1 MIGKVMKRAAF
12 NGCVRYVMNKEEAK
26 LLSFDGVLLG
36 SLESIVQ
43 SFHTQR
49 LMKPKI
55 KHPVGHTSLSYSVDD
70 KERLTDIEMVKLAKE
85 YMEGMNIRDTQYIL
99 VRHFDN
105 GIPHVH
111 LVYNRIDNNGKVIS
125 DKNDRYRNE
134 AVCKKLKDKYGLTY
148 GKGKEKVKQHKL
160 RGKDKTKYQVYHA
173 VKGALDKSANW
184 TDFNR
189 LLKEKGI
196 AVNLKYKGQTSEVQG
211 ISFTAGTISF
221 KGSDLDRSFSYS
233 KIDKLLQEKQQKQ
246 QAEQRQTN
254 QSNSRPSNQSG
265 NKPSNERSNQI
276 SNQSSQKEDK
286 NNAAL
291 LSNSDSWGTGFIGHN
306 YDPEEEEFARR
317 MRYEQEK
324 MNNKTNRKIGRSR

>member
-1 MIGKVMKRAAF
+1 MKRAAF

-36 SLESIVQ
+36 SVESIIQ

-70 KERLTDIEMVKLAKE
+70 KERLTDAEMVKLAKE

-148 GKGKEKVKQHKL
+148 GKGKEKVKQHRL
-160 RGKDKTKYQVYHA
+160 RGKDKTKYQIYHA

-184 TDFNR
+184 NDFNR

-196 AVNLKYKGQTSEVQG
+196 AVNLKYKGQTSEIQG
-211 ISFTAGTISF
+211 ISFTAGTVSF
-221 KGSDLDRSFSYS
+221 KGSELDRRFSYS
-233 KIDKLLQEKQQKQ
+233 KIDKLLQERQLKQQQ
-246 QAEQRQTN
+246 LQTN
-254 QSNSRPSNQSG
+254 HATDRRSNQSG
-265 NKPSNERSNQI
+265 KERTTQRTTSIQT
-276 SNQSSQKEDK
+276 SQETDKDKVALSST
-286 NNAAL
+286 
-291 LSNSDSWGTGFIGHN
+291 SDSWGTGFIAHGN
-306 YDPEEEEFARR
+306 DAEEDEFARR

-324 MNNKTNRKIGRSR
+324 INNKTNRKKGRSR

>member
-1 MIGKVMKRAAF
+1 MKRAAF
-12 NGCVRYVMNKEEAK
+12 NGCVRYVMGKEEAK

-36 SLESIVQ
+36 SIESIVQ

-55 KHPVGHTSLSYSVDD
+55 KHPVGHTSLSYSIDD
-70 KERLTDIEMVKLAKE
+70 KERLTDAEMIKLAKE

-111 LVYNRIDNNGKVIS
+111 LVYNRIDNNGKTIL

-148 GKGKEKVKQHKL
+148 GKGKEKVKQHRL
-160 RGKDKTKYQVYHA
+160 RGKDKTKYQVYNA

-184 TDFNR
+184 NDFNR

-196 AVNLKYKGQTSEVQG
+196 EIVFKCKGQTSEVQG
-211 ISFTAGTISF
+211 ISFTAGTVSF

-233 KIDKLLQEKQQKQ
+233 KIDKLLQERQQRQ

-254 QSNSRPSNQSG
+254 QSG
-265 NKPSNERSNQI
+265 NERTTQRTTSIQP
-276 SNQSSQKEDK
+276 SQETDK
-286 NNAAL
+286 GNAAL
-291 LSNSDSWGTGFIGHN
+291 LSKSDSWGTGFIAHGN
-306 YDPEEEEFARR
+306 DAEEDEFARR
-317 MRYEQEK
+317 MRHEQEK
-324 MNNKTNRKIGRSR
+324 INNRTNRKKGRSR

>member
-36 SLESIVQ
+36 SVESIVQ

-55 KHPVGHTSLSYSVDD
+55 KHPVGHISLSYSIED
-70 KERLTDIEMVKLAKE
+70 KDRLSDGVMVTLAKE

-134 AVCKKLKDKYGLTY
+134 AVCKRLKDKYGLTY
-148 GKGKEKVKQHKL
+148 GKGKEKVKQHRL
-160 RGKDKTKYQVYHA
+160 RGKDKTKYQIYHA

-184 TDFNR
+184 NDFNR
-189 LLKEKGI
+189 LLKEKGVT
-196 AVNLKYKGQTSEVQG
+196 VNLKYKGQTSEVQG
-211 ISFTAGTISF
+211 ISFTAGTVSF

-233 KIDKLLQEKQQKQ
+233 KIDKLLQERQLKQKEQ
-246 QAEQRQTN
+246 QRQTN
-254 QSNSRPSNQSG
+254 QSV
-265 NKPSNERSNQI
+265 NERITQRTTSIQP
-276 SNQSSQKEDK
+276 SQEADK

-291 LSNSDSWGTGFIGHN
+291 LSESDSWGTGFITHN

-317 MRYEQEK
+317 MKYEQEK
-324 MNNKTNRKIGRSR
+324 INNKNKRKQGRSR

>member
-1 MIGKVMKRAAF
+1 MKRAAF

-26 LLSFDGVLLG
+26 FLSFDGVLLG
-36 SLESIVQ
+36 SVESIVQ

-70 KERLTDIEMVKLAKE
+70 KERLTDAEMVKLAKE

-184 TDFNR
+184 NDFNR

-196 AVNLKYKGQTSEVQG
+196 AVNLKYKGQTNEVQG
-211 ISFTAGTISF
+211 ISFTAGTVSF
-221 KGSDLDRSFSYS
+221 KGSELDRSFSYS
-233 KIDKLLQEKQQKQ
+233 KIDKLLQERQQRQ
-246 QAEQRQTN
+246 QADQRQTN
-254 QSNSRPSNQSG
+254 QPSNR
-265 NKPSNERSNQI
+265 PSNERTTHRTIQP
-276 SNQSSQKEDK
+276 SQEAD
-286 NNAAL
+286 NDNATL
-291 LSNSDSWGTGFIGHN
+291 LSKSDSWGTGFITHGN
-306 YDPEEEEFARR
+306 DAEEEEFARR
-317 MRYEQEK
+317 MRHE
-324 MNNKTNRKIGRSR
+324 

>member
-1 MIGKVMKRAAF
+1 MKRAAF

-36 SLESIVQ
+36 SVESIIQ

-70 KERLTDIEMVKLAKE
+70 KERLTDAEMVKLAKE

-148 GKGKEKVKQHKL
+148 GKGKEKVKQHRL
-160 RGKDKTKYQVYHA
+160 RGKDKTKYQIYHA

-184 TDFNR
+184 NDFNR

-211 ISFTAGTISF
+211 ISFTAGTVSF
-221 KGSDLDRSFSYS
+221 KGSELDRSFSYS
-233 KIDKLLQEKQQKQ
+233 KIDKLLQERQLKQQI
-246 QAEQRQTN
+246 EQRQTS
-254 QSNSRPSNQSG
+254 QSSTRPSNQ
-265 NKPSNERSNQI
+265 PSQEA
-276 SNQSSQKEDK
+276 DK

-291 LSNSDSWGTGFIGHN
+291 LSESDSWGTGFIAHGN
-306 YDPEEEEFARR
+306 DAEEEEFARR

-324 MNNKTNRKIGRSR
+324 INNKTNRKKGRSR